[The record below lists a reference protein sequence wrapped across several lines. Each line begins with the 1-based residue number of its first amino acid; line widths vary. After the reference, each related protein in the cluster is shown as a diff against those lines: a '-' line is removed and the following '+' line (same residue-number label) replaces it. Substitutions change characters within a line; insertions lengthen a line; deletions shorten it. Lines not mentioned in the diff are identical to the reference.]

1 MKIRTQIALN
11 IDGVQVP
18 SGSVVDLDADEAKTY
33 LSSGMAVAASKDA
46 PIETATADLADVETA
61 DAPRTRTRKR

>member
-18 SGSVVDLDADEAKTY
+18 SGSVVDLDADEAKSY
-33 LSSGMAVAASKDA
+33 LSSGMAVEIGRASCR
-46 PIETATADLADVETA
+46 ERV
-61 DAPRTRTRKR
+61 

>member
-18 SGSVVDLDADEAKTY
+18 SGSVVDLDADEAKSY
-33 LSSGMAVAASKDA
+33 LSSGMAD
-46 PIETATADLADVETA
+46 
-61 DAPRTRTRKR
+61 RKSVV